1 MPQLWKT
8 GRPAA
13 PTPASNQPAKGFLIC
28 PPLVL
33 GNGGEPSGNGC
44 FPSSPPSSPSSP
56 TGHQHPPKYDQLLNE
71 LRRAQVKTKEFVLCF
86 LYFARNKI
94 RTIPTAK
101 RKGGGRVIAFYRSSR
116 ATTTKK
122 KRGFHCCWLSRALPA
137 LWWSDIMQM
146 RSSTPS
152 EDTLLIYGLSASL
165 FLVGWLGTE
174 GSLANGRSNRCGTD
188 GRRPTA
194 GSDAFEKP
202 AAAAGGAADSTI
214 AGAA

>member
-86 LYFARNKI
+86 LYFAERDPNNSNSKE
-94 RTIPTAK
+94 K
-101 RKGGGRVIAFYRSSR
+101 RWWAGHCLLQKQPGNSNER
-116 ATTTKK
+116 K
-122 KRGFHCCWLSRALPA
+122 KRGFHCC
-137 LWWSDIMQM
+137 
-146 RSSTPS
+146 
-152 EDTLLIYGLSASL
+152 
-165 FLVGWLGTE
+165 
-174 GSLANGRSNRCGTD
+174 
-188 GRRPTA
+188 
-194 GSDAFEKP
+194 
-202 AAAAGGAADSTI
+202 
-214 AGAA
+214 

>member
-86 LYFARNKI
+86 LYFARNGI
-94 RTIPTAK
+94 RTIQTAK

-122 KRGFHCCWLSRALPA
+122 KGVSLLLIIS
-137 LWWSDIMQM
+137 
-146 RSSTPS
+146 SSTCPLMIRHYAN
-152 EDTLLIYGLSASL
+152 EILNPFGGYLTDLRPVRISL
-165 FLVGWLGTE
+165 FGRMIR
-174 GSLANGRSNRCGTD
+174 NGGVACKRAVKPMRYRRAPSNRRL
-188 GRRPTA
+188 RR
-194 GSDAFEKP
+194 F
-202 AAAAGGAADSTI
+202 
-214 AGAA
+214 